1 MIYTSIK
8 EKIKYFNPAFH
19 SMTPEGLN
27 ARLTFLNQCVRPGET
42 IPVIGADG
50 RPKYNDAV
58 NTSFGAPPVLVLRI
72 GDFYHTKIIPKSLS
86 FTYDN
91 NLLDMNPEGI
101 GIQPMVVKVT
111 LGFDMIG
118 GHGLAKPVEELQN
131 ALSFNY
137 YANTEIYDERATPTD
152 DSYKKIDKELEQLI
166 LASEKPATI
175 NNVTN
180 NPTNDGGD
188 TIGEI
193 QTNIPIPA
201 GQTGVISYQ
210 KFMDKFFDETVTYFN
225 TVINQ
230 MEKIT
235 LTYNMGIMELVNDK
249 RKNTNG
255 TIYENGTPSPPENGI
270 NIIWGQ
276 PDGDNTRLTQ
286 LFTDVLEY
294 INSDQNPIITGLLK
308 TSNQSGYNPIDPEI
322 VELKINLT
330 NYIKKLSTDFSNG
343 IVTTYTD
350 LVNFEANYV
359 QYFRKINLLE
369 TKTDG
374 KILESNVPRVYNI
387 TGTQPVSDSSI
398 PPIGQQQNSE
408 TNFPFGIPNDT
419 FEELDI
425 DYKTIVAALKN
436 YDKLLETSGIT
447 APDEYNDGDFKLA
460 DVNTNFDIQDKLF
473 FMVIS
478 RILDDKNKKQE
489 FIKTLTKGVVVSRNA
504 FKNKLEKVVEKL
516 QNKYSKE
523 LRKEE
528 KLFEKFRKNKD
539 FKTYVDEPLQ
549 KLFPKG
555 KTRKFDYTTVPGS
568 NDETQKADILALYT
582 KKTNILEF

>member
-1 MIYTSIK
+1 
-8 EKIKYFNPAFH
+8 
-19 SMTPEGLN
+19 
-27 ARLTFLNQCVRPGET
+27 
-42 IPVIGADG
+42 
-50 RPKYNDAV
+50 
-58 NTSFGAPPVLVLRI
+58 
-72 GDFYHTKIIPKSLS
+72 
-86 FTYDN
+86 
-91 NLLDMNPEGI
+91 
-101 GIQPMVVKVT
+101 
-111 LGFDMIG
+111 
-118 GHGLAKPVEELQN
+118 
-131 ALSFNY
+131 
-137 YANTEIYDERATPTD
+137 
-152 DSYKKIDKELEQLI
+152 
-166 LASEKPATI
+166 
-175 NNVTN
+175 
-180 NPTNDGGD
+180 
-188 TIGEI
+188 
-193 QTNIPIPA
+193 
-201 GQTGVISYQ
+201 
-210 KFMDKFFDETVTYFN
+210 MDKFFDETVTYFN